1 MSTEWTFLSHHAH
14 ILILLARNPDETID
28 NLAVKSGVT
37 SRSVV
42 SVLKDLHEGGYITKA
57 KRGRRNHYV
66 INTEGR
72 LRHPTNGN
80 HTVGELINSLGAVS
94 S

>member
-1 MSTEWTFLSHHAH
+1 
-14 ILILLARNPDETID
+14 
-28 NLAVKSGVT
+28 VT

-42 SVLKDLHEGGYITKA
+42 SVLKDLHEGGYITKD

-66 INTEGR
+66 INTEGP